1 MASKWKDTKTY
12 KGSQGFTTT
21 ITYDY
26 TKLKDIYKNMNMLN
40 NRHVKVGW
48 ISRRKH
54 KGSGF
59 YLGQLARM
67 QEYGVIKDGGNI
79 PARPYFRQA
88 LPKMWRVLKSNSKSV
103 FINALQG
110 SSSDSEIN
118 KIGYESKL
126 AFHNSVM
133 KQNMKRLAEYTID
146 RKGHAFQWDDTGE
159 LLHNFEYKIFKSS
172 MTKAERQ
179 KASS

>member
-88 LPKMWRVLKSNSKSV
+88 LPKMWKVLKSNSKSV

>member
-1 MASKWKDTKTY
+1 MASKWKGVNNY
-12 KGSQGFTTT
+12 GRSQGFQTKVC
-21 ITYDY
+21 YDF
-26 TKLKDIYKNMNMLN
+26 TGLKSLVTRLHKVN
-40 NRHVKVGW
+40 NTHIKVGW

-126 AFHNSVM
+126 SFHNSVM

>member
-48 ISRRKH
+48 ISGRKH